1 MIAFLR
7 TIVVPLTSV
16 SVEEGAKNQLWA
28 GTAKGVENGLYYE
41 PVRVAGKASRQAQS
55 DELARKLYEW
65 TEKELDGHVL

>member
-1 MIAFLR
+1 MITFLR

-41 PVRVAGKASRQAQS
+41 PIGVTGKASRQAQS
-55 DELARKLYEW
+55 DDLAKKLYDW
-65 TEKELDGHVL
+65 TEKELESQEL